1 MFDIVSLGGAT
12 QDVFVRSEGAQVLR
26 VSDRQH
32 DRAWI
37 GFDYGAKI
45 PVETIAFMVGGGATN
60 TAVAFSRL
68 GLRSACA
75 AKVGTDSAGGA
86 VAASLQAAGV
96 NTQLLMQAAGQTGYS
111 VVLTS
116 YEGER
121 SILVFRGVNE
131 SLSSNELNWALLR
144 QTRWLYIS
152 ALSGASAAILPEVL
166 AFAGQH
172 GIQVAWNPGSA
183 QLKLGFEQLSPWLA
197 QVDLLFVNKEEA
209 AALTGLPLLKPAA
222 EHLRQGAG
230 HPVRPGFMYD
240 LDAQLQTLRQ
250 QVRQAVVITDGARGT
265 QVYDGQK
272 VWLMPVFPV
281 EVRDVLGAG
290 DAFGAGFT
298 AAWLTQPDPAR
309 ALLWGSANGAGVV
322 TDPGA
327 HNGLQTRESLQALL
341 AAHAGIQPQAYALSP

>member
-26 VSDRQH
+26 VSDRLH

-75 AKVGTDSAGGA
+75 AKVGQDNAGDA
-86 VAASLQAAGV
+86 VAQTLQAAGV
-96 NTQLLMQAAGQTGYS
+96 STELLIRSEGQTGYS

-131 SLSSNELNWALLR
+131 RLSTADLNWELLC

-152 ALSGASAAILPEVL
+152 SLSGAAADILPEVFS
-166 AFAGQH
+166 FARQH

-183 QLKLGFEQLSPWLA
+183 QLKLGLDVLSPWLQ
-197 QVDLLFVNKEEA
+197 QVDLLFLNKEEA
-209 AALTGLPLLKPAA
+209 ALLTGQPLLKPEA
-222 EHLRQGAG
+222 EHLRQQPA

-240 LDAQLQTLRQ
+240 LDAHLQTLRQ
-250 QVRQAVVITDGARGT
+250 RVRQAVIITDGARGT
-265 QVYDGQK
+265 QVYDGMQ

-281 EVRDVLGAG
+281 KVRDVLGAG

-298 AAWLTQPDPAR
+298 AAWLAQPDPGR
-309 ALLWGSANGAGVV
+309 ALRWGSANGAGVV

-327 HNGLQTRESLQALL
+327 HNGLQTRESLQVLL
-341 AAHAGIQPQAYALSP
+341 QTHAAIQPQAYVLTA